1 MSSTL
6 QSTAEELF
14 TIVDQLAEVSDQ
26 AKSLRKQKK
35 DLELGLLEGMIAQNI
50 NEIEIGGRRITL
62 STNLKL
68 EK

>member
-6 QSTAEELF
+6 QATAEELF
-14 TIVDQLAEVSDQ
+14 TVVDQLAEVSDQ
-26 AKSLRKQKK
+26 AKALRKQKK
-35 DLELGLLEGMIAQNI
+35 ELESGLLEGMLAQNV

>member
-6 QSTAEELF
+6 RATAEELF
-14 TIVDQLAEVSDQ
+14 TVVDQLAEVSDQ
-26 AKSLRKQKK
+26 AKALRKQKK
-35 DLELGLLEGMIAQNI
+35 ELELGLLEGMLAQNI